1 MAHLGLMWEA
11 LGFNAFPVARSQ
23 EVLAHR
29 SSSRA
34 HMSPEKRLPGR
45 AI

>member
-1 MAHLGLMWEA
+1 MAHLGLTREA

-23 EVLAHR
+23 GVLAHR
-29 SSSRA
+29 SGSRA
-34 HMSPEKRLPGR
+34 HMSPGKRLPGR